1 MATLLDSL
9 KKVLKPE
16 TYAALLEEAGDD
28 FDWSVVPYTRFSKV
42 VGERNAARQQLAE
55 AGANGGDGDPD
66 KKFTQKDIDDAV
78 AAKETA
84 LNTAHDKALGELKL
98 RGATLELLRTAG
110 AVDAELIYDSAKFD
124 RSKISYDKDGKL
136 AGADELIKEFQKN
149 NPKLFGEGGVEEGT
163 GKSGGKNKNDQAADT
178 ALDAIFGLNFTST
191 LTNKD

>member
-28 FDWSVVPYTRFSKV
+28 FDWSVVPYARFSKV

-78 AAKETA
+78 AAKETE
-84 LNTAHDKALGELKL
+84 LNAAHDKALGELKL

-136 AGADELIKEFQKN
+136 TGADELIKEFQKN

-163 GKSGGKNKNDQAADT
+163 GKSGGKNKNDQATDT